1 MVAPA
6 LSALV
11 VRSTRMYTRL
21 TMIWT
26 ALACVIALLTLPIRG
41 ADSVPPEN
49 PPRFLIIVEK
59 SEATEAL
66 RLDLPQTV
74 FDLVYRGANGHLP
87 DGAVFEIWLFG
98 AETIFRGFQPQMLTT
113 QNHLPLA
120 SRASG
125 YVRAAKSGGKA
136 DVSKLVE
143 HIRGAGEMGLEL
155 TVILVTAPDT
165 RLNGTR
171 SDREINGVLDANA
184 ETQRTAGRPF
194 ITSIRVQDGQLAAF
208 VVSDS
213 PFTMVIPPMP
223 ATQLSAE
230 ERDRRIAEA
239 RKVRLEKEQPVAA
252 TAAVAPAPATPPLR
266 RNRDIPDE
274 EREGAI
280 IIKGSATRPP
290 VVDPT
295 ASQPVATAA
304 PTSSPAIPVEA
315 LAKPTAATE
324 SAATTP
330 TPGSTTLAPASPP
343 AEPPKSEA
351 IAVAPLA
358 DPVAPAT
365 IGGTPAV
372 TVTNPAPASAT
383 VAAPLTNGL
392 PQTAVTLPSKTWLTA
407 GGLFVAG
414 LCFFVVAA
422 LLAWV
427 LMRRARAVSGPS
439 YITRSI
445 EERRD

>member
-1 MVAPA
+1 
-6 LSALV
+6 
-11 VRSTRMYTRL
+11 
-21 TMIWT
+21 MIWT
-26 ALACVIALLTLPIRG
+26 ALACVIALLTLPMRG

-98 AETIFRGFQPQMLTT
+98 AETILRGFQPQMLTP

-125 YVRAAKSGGKA
+125 YVRAAKNGGKA
-136 DVSKLVE
+136 DVNKLVE

-155 TVILVTAPDT
+155 TIILVTAPDT
-165 RLNGTR
+165 RLHGTR
-171 SDREINGVLDANA
+171 SDAEINGVLDANA
-184 ETQRTAGRPF
+184 ETQRTARRPF

-223 ATQLSAE
+223 ATLLSAE
-230 ERDRRIAEA
+230 ERDRKIAEA
-239 RKVRLEKEQPVAA
+239 RKVRLEKEQAVAA
-252 TAAVAPAPATPPLR
+252 TVTTASPNATPTAPVR
-266 RNRDIPDE
+266 RTRDIPDE

-280 IIKGSATRPP
+280 IIKGSRRVRPP
-290 VVDPT
+290 DTEPQ
-295 ASQPVATAA
+295 ASQPGA
-304 PTSSPAIPVEA
+304 PTVAVIAPTTEAPAQPKAETEVTTTTVTAIPETKTPAPISAPVE
-315 LAKPTAATE
+315 T
-324 SAATTP
+324 
-330 TPGSTTLAPASPP
+330 
-343 AEPPKSEA
+343 PKSEA

-383 VAAPLTNGL
+383 VAGALTNGL
-392 PQTAVTLPSKTWLTA
+392 PQIAVTLPPKTWLTA
-407 GGLFVAG
+407 GGLFVTG

>member
-1 MVAPA
+1 
-6 LSALV
+6 
-11 VRSTRMYTRL
+11 
-21 TMIWT
+21 MIWT
-26 ALACVIALLTLPIRG
+26 ALACTIAALTLPVRG
-41 ADSVPPEN
+41 ADFVPPEN
-49 PPRFLIIVEK
+49 PPRFVFIVEK

-98 AETIFRGFQPQMLTT
+98 AETILRGFQPQMLTP

-125 YVRAAKSGGKA
+125 YVRAAKNGGKA
-136 DVSKLVE
+136 DVNKLVE

-155 TVILVTAPDT
+155 TIILVTAPDT

-171 SDREINGVLDANA
+171 SDAEINGVLDANA
-184 ETQRTAGRPF
+184 ETQRTARRPF

-230 ERDRRIAEA
+230 ERETKIAEA
-239 RKVRLEKEQPVAA
+239 RKVRLEKEQAVAA
-252 TAAVAPAPATPPLR
+252 TVATPTPPATAPAPVR

-290 VVDPT
+290 VVDQAAAQPALTAPPT
-295 ASQPVATAA
+295 STAA
-304 PTSSPAIPVEA
+304 NPVEA

-324 SAATTP
+324 PATTTP
-330 TPGSTTLAPASPP
+330 PPGSTTPAPTSQP
-343 AEPPKSEA
+343 AEPPKTETTA
-351 IAVAPLA
+351 TTAAPLA
-358 DPVAPAT
+358 DPVVPAT
-365 IGGTPAV
+365 IAGTPAV
-372 TVTNPAPASAT
+372 TVTNPASAPT
-383 VAAPLTNGL
+383 PVAAPLPNGL
-392 PQTAVTLPSKTWLTA
+392 PQTAVTLPPKSWLTA
-407 GGLFVAG
+407 GGLFIAG
-414 LCFFVVAA
+414 LSFFVVAA

>member
-1 MVAPA
+1 MTWAA
-6 LSALV
+6 
-11 VRSTRMYTRL
+11 
-21 TMIWT
+21 I
-26 ALACVIALLTLPIRG
+26 ACAIALLTFPVRG
-41 ADSVPPEN
+41 ADFVPPEN
-49 PPRFLIIVEK
+49 PPRFVFIVEK

-98 AETIFRGFQPQMLTT
+98 AETILRGFQPQMLTP

-125 YVRAAKSGGKA
+125 YVRSAKNGGQA

-143 HIRGAGEMGLEL
+143 HIRGASEMGLEL
-155 TVILVTAPDT
+155 TIILVTAPDT
-165 RLNGTR
+165 RLHGTR
-171 SDREINGVLDANA
+171 SDAEINGVLDANA
-184 ETQRTAGRPF
+184 ETQRTARRPF

-223 ATQLSAE
+223 ATLLSAE
-230 ERDRRIAEA
+230 ERERKIAEA
-239 RKVRLEKEQPVAA
+239 RKLRLEKEQAMAA
-252 TAAVAPAPATPPLR
+252 TVKAASQTATATATATAPAR
-266 RNRDIPDE
+266 RTRDIPDE

-280 IIKGSATRPP
+280 IIKGSPRVRPP
-290 VVDPT
+290 DTEPP
-295 ASQPVATAA
+295 ASQPGA
-304 PTSSPAIPVEA
+304 PTVAMIAPATEA
-315 LAKPTAATE
+315 PAQPRAATE
-324 SAATTP
+324 VTTTTATAIPETKTPAPVSA
-330 TPGSTTLAPASPP
+330 P
-343 AEPPKSEA
+343 AEPPKSETT
-351 IAVAPLA
+351 AVAPLA

-365 IGGTPAV
+365 IGGTPAA
-372 TVTNPAPASAT
+372 TVTNPAAAT
-383 VAAPLTNGL
+383 VAGALPNGL